1 MSLARTGDAL
11 RDLANSTLDF
21 YARFDYTPDP
31 QSTITN
37 FNEEVY
43 ELVEAAL
50 HDDKA
55 HTAEECAD
63 VIVTA
68 LGVCFAQG
76 LTVDEIITAVY
87 QVANKN
93 DAKTHETHHLKDGKI
108 RRKARKDEPEN
119 KPASEGS

>member
-1 MSLARTGDAL
+1 MNASRTSDAL
-11 RDLANSTLDF
+11 RDLASSTLAF

-31 QSTITN
+31 QSTLTN

-76 LTVDEIITAVY
+76 LTVDEIIAAVY
-87 QVANKN
+87 KVADKN
-93 DAKTHETHHLKDGKI
+93 DAKTHETHVLRDGKI
-108 RRKARKDEPEN
+108 RRRTNVQRE
-119 KPASEGS
+119 

>member
-1 MSLARTGDAL
+1 MSAAPRTGDAL
-11 RDLANSTLDF
+11 RDLAESTLAF
-21 YARFDYTPDP
+21 YARFDYTPDA

-50 HDDKA
+50 EGDKA
-55 HTAEECAD
+55 HAAEECAD

-76 LTVDEIITAVY
+76 LSVDEIIAAVY
-87 QVANKN
+87 QVADKN
-93 DAKTHETHHLKDGKI
+93 DAKTHETHVLKDGKI
-108 RRKARKDEPEN
+108 RRRVRKD
-119 KPASEGS
+119 

>member
-1 MSLARTGDAL
+1 MSAARTGDAL
-11 RDLANSTLDF
+11 RDLAASTLDF
-21 YARFDYTPDP
+21 YARFDYTPDA

-50 HDDKA
+50 ENDRA

-76 LTVDEIITAVY
+76 LTLDEIVAAVY
-87 QVANKN
+87 KVADKN
-93 DAKTHETHHLKDGKI
+93 DAKTHETHVLKDGKI
-108 RRKARKDEPEN
+108 RRRVRKD
-119 KPASEGS
+119 

>member
-1 MSLARTGDAL
+1 MSDSHRRDAL
-11 RDLANSTLDF
+11 RDLAESTLAF
-21 YARFDYTPDP
+21 YARFDYAPDP

-50 HDDKA
+50 EGDKA
-55 HTAEECAD
+55 HAAEECAD

-76 LTVDEIITAVY
+76 LTVDEIIAAVY
-87 QVANKN
+87 KVADKN
-93 DAKTHETHHLKDGKI
+93 DAKTHDTHVLKDGKI
-108 RRKARKDEPEN
+108 RRRTN
-119 KPASEGS
+119 VQR

>member
-1 MSLARTGDAL
+1 MSASRSGDAL
-11 RDLANSTLDF
+11 RDLAASTLAF
-21 YARFDYTPDP
+21 YARFDYTPDA

-50 HDDKA
+50 QGDQA
-55 HTAEECAD
+55 HAAEECAD

-76 LTVDEIITAVY
+76 LSTDEIIAAVY
-87 QVANKN
+87 KVADKN
-93 DAKTHETHHLKDGKI
+93 DDKTHESHILKDGKI
-108 RRKARKDEPEN
+108 RRRVRKD
-119 KPASEGS
+119 